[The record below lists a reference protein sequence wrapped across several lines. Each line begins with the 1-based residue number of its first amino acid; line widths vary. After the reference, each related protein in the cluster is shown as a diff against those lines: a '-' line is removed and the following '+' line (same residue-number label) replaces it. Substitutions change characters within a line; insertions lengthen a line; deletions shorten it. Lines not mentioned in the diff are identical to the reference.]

1 MSLPGK
7 IGQKIPLFSFF
18 SDVVPFTAMWEELSL
33 GTSPTL
39 EKAVNRVDV
48 TSHGWESTDLRP
60 TAYQFCYFG
69 QVDLFWGSTSCFF
82 NLFTPQLPPL

>member
-18 SDVVPFTAMWEELSL
+18 SDIVPFTAKWEELSL

-48 TSHGWESTDLRP
+48 TRHMVGSPQTCAQQLTSFVALDKLTS
-60 TAYQFCYFG
+60 FG
-69 QVDLFWGSTSCFF
+69 GQLVHFLFF
-82 NLFTPQLPPL
+82 